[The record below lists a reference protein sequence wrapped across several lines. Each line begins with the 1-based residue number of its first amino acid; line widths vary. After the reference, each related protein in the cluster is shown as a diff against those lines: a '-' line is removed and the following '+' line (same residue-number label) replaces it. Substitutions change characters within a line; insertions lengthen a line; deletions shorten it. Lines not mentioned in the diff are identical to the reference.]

1 MSKKGRR
8 LREFEKNN
16 RTFNVSEASEKRA
29 EKYSS
34 IAAKREK
41 RSSSAIETDEK
52 SKEQKRKKKLKIVNM
67 KRFVASVII
76 VLLIASV
83 GVSVVNIVKLT
94 LQRNELQAKNADLIK
109 LKEDL
114 TAETEYINS
123 AEYME
128 QQARKELKM
137 IKENELL
144 FIISDDNDKDK

>member
-1 MSKKGRR
+1 
-8 LREFEKNN
+8 
-16 RTFNVSEASEKRA
+16 
-29 EKYSS
+29 
-34 IAAKREK
+34 
-41 RSSSAIETDEK
+41 
-52 SKEQKRKKKLKIVNM
+52 
-67 KRFVASVII
+67 
-76 VLLIASV
+76 
-83 GVSVVNIVKLT
+83 VVNIVKLT

-123 AEYME
+123 AEYIE